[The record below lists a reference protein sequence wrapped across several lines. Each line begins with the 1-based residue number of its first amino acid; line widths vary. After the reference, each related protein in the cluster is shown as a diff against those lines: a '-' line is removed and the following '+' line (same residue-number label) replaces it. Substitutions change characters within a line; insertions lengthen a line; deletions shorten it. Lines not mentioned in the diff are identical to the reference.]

1 MRFSSSRCRSG
12 LAPDWS
18 GWSQIRFVGLVVLLE
33 IAAMKNVTSEPSRR
47 QAAAMMNPTRPH
59 GQYPLE
65 KGTRMHRLF
74 RTPKPSR
81 MDFVVNL
88 SLGLAAVLAVVF
100 SLGTTFNFC
109 THLDRIARR
118 FSNQDGLVVVSG
130 PDQPEGNSFTNAAS
144 LPAPILQP
152 GPVMRTNPPSGLP
165 PHGETR
171 SPMSG

>member
-1 MRFSSSRCRSG
+1 
-12 LAPDWS
+12 
-18 GWSQIRFVGLVVLLE
+18 
-33 IAAMKNVTSEPSRR
+33 
-47 QAAAMMNPTRPH
+47 
-59 GQYPLE
+59 
-65 KGTRMHRLF
+65 
-74 RTPKPSR
+74 

-130 PDQPEGNSFTNAAS
+130 PDQPEGNSFTNAAGP
-144 LPAPILQP
+144 PAPIPQP
-152 GPVMRTNPPSGLP
+152 SPVLRTNLTSGMP
-165 PHGETR
+165 GGGETS